1 MSAASE
7 IVRREI
13 IDADDPIL
21 PAARTLYESVLEEAE
36 RIPWDW
42 LARTPAR
49 RREWQPGQRRG
60 HIVVAVPKLDVNQ
73 PVGFGYGAFLPDY
86 GGYVCYLGV
95 SPDARGQG
103 IGTTLFQFL
112 FDLIASAARESDARL
127 PFILWESHRPADES
141 LWQAR
146 VRLFEKVGGLWA
158 RGIEL
163 QTPNYMQPNAPPAPL
178 RVFLRPWDEPA
189 SEFDGDRLRDVV
201 RGLYANVYRIPTDD
215 PLYEATLRAAVNPR
229 LVPAV
234 EALED

>member
-7 IVRREI
+7 IVCREI
-13 IDADDPIL
+13 VDADDPVL
-21 PAARTLYESVLEEAE
+21 PAARALYESVLEEAE
-36 RIPWDW
+36 RIPWEW

-60 HIVVAVPKLDVNQ
+60 HVVVAVPTLDVTR

-95 SPDARGQG
+95 SPNARGRG
-103 IGTTLFQFL
+103 IGTALFRFL
-112 FDLIASAARESDARL
+112 FDLIEIASRESNLRL
-127 PFILWESHRPADES
+127 PFLLWESHRPADKS

-146 VRLFEKVGGLWA
+146 IRLFEKVGGLWA

-163 QTPNYMQPNAPPAPL
+163 LTPNYMQPDAPPVPL
-178 RVFLRPWDEPA
+178 HVFLRPWDEPA
-189 SEFDGDRLRDVV
+189 SAFDGDRLRVAI
-201 RGLYANVYRIPTDD
+201 RGLYANVYRIPPDD
-215 PLYEATLRAAVNPR
+215 PLYEATLRGAVNPR